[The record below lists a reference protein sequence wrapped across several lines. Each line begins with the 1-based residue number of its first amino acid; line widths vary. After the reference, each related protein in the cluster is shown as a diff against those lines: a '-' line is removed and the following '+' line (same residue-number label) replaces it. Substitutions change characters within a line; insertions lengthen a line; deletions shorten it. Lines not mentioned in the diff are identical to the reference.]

1 MKKTTFLTL
10 LILPIFAFVVSSQ
23 KAQAVSG
30 ADWKPGRIIDDVV
43 FQNKS
48 SMSVAQI
55 QQFLN
60 AKNPSCDTNGAT
72 MIWDDAYGD
81 SVTRA
86 VYSSR
91 RGIAT
96 PFICLKDYY
105 ENPDKSTATTYPVT
119 HTYTNKFGQTI
130 TDTYRF
136 TFNNSYRITSFSTTY
151 VNGDPAQ
158 GIRTIKPSY
167 QSMNGVVPA
176 GAKSAAQLIY
186 DAAQAQNINPQV
198 LMVLLEKE
206 QSLITDNWT
215 WPTQLDAATGNNCPD
230 TAPCNPAFRGFY
242 TQLFNA
248 GAQFNYYVTHFDE
261 YNYAPG
267 WNNILYH
274 PNADCG
280 RKSIFIENAFTAALY
295 IYTPYTPN
303 DAALA
308 DMYGSG
314 DLVDPAWP
322 NCSSFGNRNF
332 WRMFNDWFGSSLAP
346 SFDWQFINQDIFS
359 NENMLQNYS
368 GPFVVG
374 NRAYAR
380 LRVKNTGNQTWLRDG
395 AQPVRLGTSRPY
407 DRASVLCDQT
417 WLSCAR
423 PTSMKEVSVA
433 PGETATFEFWIYGS
447 QPGQYQEY
455 FVPMV
460 EGVTWMTD
468 WGAHYSITVAAPS
481 YAWSLRSLG
490 IFTDQTK
497 TTTSALQNLQP
508 ETRKYIAL
516 AIRNDGNRTWSSLD
530 NPVTLGT
537 SRPFD
542 RQSPLYDA
550 TWLSPTRPTAMKE
563 MSVAP
568 GETAT
573 FEFWVKAPITG
584 LSFTE
589 YFSPLA
595 EGFVWMPD
603 LGFNFSG
610 SVTPPSYNWHPTSLY
625 AYSDDSKTVPINLYA
640 LSPGQRVFVGFT
652 TRNDGNMLWEKAS
665 LNPTRLGSHRPYDRV
680 SQFCDQL
687 TWLTCARPSSMKE
700 ASVAPGETATFEF
713 WVKAPSQPGTY
724 VEYFNPLVE
733 QRVWMP
739 DVGLNFTLRVL

>member
-1 MKKTTFLTL
+1 
-10 LILPIFAFVVSSQ
+10 
-23 KAQAVSG
+23 
-30 ADWKPGRIIDDVV
+30 
-43 FQNKS
+43 
-48 SMSVAQI
+48 
-55 QQFLN
+55 
-60 AKNPSCDTNGAT
+60 
-72 MIWDDAYGD
+72 
-81 SVTRA
+81 
-86 VYSSR
+86 
-91 RGIAT
+91 
-96 PFICLKDYY
+96 
-105 ENPDKSTATTYPVT
+105 
-119 HTYTNKFGQTI
+119 
-130 TDTYRF
+130 
-136 TFNNSYRITSFSTTY
+136 
-151 VNGDPAQ
+151 
-158 GIRTIKPSY
+158 
-167 QSMNGVVPA
+167 
-176 GAKSAAQLIY
+176 
-186 DAAQAQNINPQV
+186 
-198 LMVLLEKE
+198 
-206 QSLITDNWT
+206 
-215 WPTQLDAATGNNCPD
+215 
-230 TAPCNPAFRGFY
+230 
-242 TQLFNA
+242 
-248 GAQFNYYVTHFDE
+248 
-261 YNYAPG
+261 
-267 WNNILYH
+267 
-274 PNADCG
+274 
-280 RKSIFIENAFTAALY
+280 
-295 IYTPYTPN
+295 
-303 DAALA
+303 
-308 DMYGSG
+308 
-314 DLVDPAWP
+314 
-322 NCSSFGNRNF
+322 
-332 WRMFNDWFGSSLAP
+332 
-346 SFDWQFINQDIFS
+346 
-359 NENMLQNYS
+359 
-368 GPFVVG
+368 
-374 NRAYAR
+374 
-380 LRVKNTGNQTWLRDG
+380 
-395 AQPVRLGTSRPY
+395 
-407 DRASVLCDQT
+407 
-417 WLSCAR
+417 
-423 PTSMKEVSVA
+423 
-433 PGETATFEFWIYGS
+433 
-447 QPGQYQEY
+447 
-455 FVPMV
+455 MV

>member
-460 EGVTWMTD
+460 EKKETVT
-468 WGAHYSITVAAPS
+468 
-481 YAWSLRSLG
+481 
-490 IFTDQTK
+490 
-497 TTTSALQNLQP
+497 
-508 ETRKYIAL
+508 
-516 AIRNDGNRTWSSLD
+516 
-530 NPVTLGT
+530 
-537 SRPFD
+537 
-542 RQSPLYDA
+542 
-550 TWLSPTRPTAMKE
+550 
-563 MSVAP
+563 
-568 GETAT
+568 
-573 FEFWVKAPITG
+573 
-584 LSFTE
+584 
-589 YFSPLA
+589 
-595 EGFVWMPD
+595 
-603 LGFNFSG
+603 
-610 SVTPPSYNWHPTSLY
+610 
-625 AYSDDSKTVPINLYA
+625 
-640 LSPGQRVFVGFT
+640 
-652 TRNDGNMLWEKAS
+652 
-665 LNPTRLGSHRPYDRV
+665 
-680 SQFCDQL
+680 
-687 TWLTCARPSSMKE
+687 
-700 ASVAPGETATFEF
+700 
-713 WVKAPSQPGTY
+713 
-724 VEYFNPLVE
+724 
-733 QRVWMP
+733 
-739 DVGLNFTLRVL
+739 